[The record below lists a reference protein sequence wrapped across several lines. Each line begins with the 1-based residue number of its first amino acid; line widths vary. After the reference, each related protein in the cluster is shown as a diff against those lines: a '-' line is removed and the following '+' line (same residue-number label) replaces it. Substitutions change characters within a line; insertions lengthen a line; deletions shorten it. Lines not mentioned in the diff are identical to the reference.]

1 MHNVLVFAFSV
12 SATPKPGPIDKPL
25 QELLNMLVATGL
37 IAAAIG
43 FVTGGVMSVVGG
55 SGGNYG
61 IAARGKRLRPLAH
74 ESKQGIE
81 RSGEQAEVVA
91 RPGLFPGAKR
101 L

>member
-55 SGGNYG
+55 NGGNYG
-61 IAARGKRLRPLAH
+61 IATRGKGMMGWAALGAALIA
-74 ESKQGIE
+74 GATAIINWFW
-81 RSGEQAEVVA
+81 
-91 RPGLFPGAKR
+91 GLG
-101 L
+101 LLI

>member
-1 MHNVLVFAFSV
+1 MHNVLAFAFSV
-12 SATPKPGPIDKPL
+12 SANPKPGPIDKPL

-61 IAARGKRLRPLAH
+61 IAARGKGMMGWATLGAALIA
-74 ESKQGIE
+74 GATAIINWFW
-81 RSGEQAEVVA
+81 
-91 RPGLFPGAKR
+91 GLG
-101 L
+101 LLI

>member
-25 QELLNMLVATGL
+25 QQLLNMLVATGL

-61 IAARGKRLRPLAH
+61 IAARGKAMM
-74 ESKQGIE
+74 GW
-81 RSGEQAEVVA
+81 A
-91 RPGLFPGAKR
+91 GLGAA
-101 L
+101 LIAGATAIINWFWGLGLLI

>member
-25 QELLNMLVATGL
+25 QQLLNMLVATGL

-61 IAARGKRLRPLAH
+61 IAARGKAMM
-74 ESKQGIE
+74 GW
-81 RSGEQAEVVA
+81 A
-91 RPGLFPGAKR
+91 GLGPALIAGATAIVNWFWG
-101 L
+101 LGLLI

>member
-1 MHNVLVFAFSV
+1 MHNVLVFAFRV

-25 QELLNMLVATGL
+25 QQLLNVLVATGL

-61 IAARGKRLRPLAH
+61 IAARGKAMM
-74 ESKQGIE
+74 GW
-81 RSGEQAEVVA
+81 A
-91 RPGLFPGAKR
+91 GLGAA
-101 L
+101 LIAGATAIINWFWGLGLLI

>member
-25 QELLNMLVATGL
+25 QQLLNMLVATGL

-61 IAARGKRLRPLAH
+61 IAARGKGMMGWATLGAAL
-74 ESKQGIE
+74 
-81 RSGEQAEVVA
+81 VA
-91 RPGLFPGAKR
+91 GATAIINWFWGLG
-101 L
+101 LLI

>member
-61 IAARGKRLRPLAH
+61 IAARGKGMMGWA
-74 ESKQGIE
+74 
-81 RSGEQAEVVA
+81 
-91 RPGLFPGAKR
+91 GLGAA
-101 L
+101 LIAGATAIINWFWGLGLLI

>member
-1 MHNVLVFAFSV
+1 MHNVLVLAFSV
-12 SATPKPGPIDKPL
+12 RATPKPGPIDKPL

-61 IAARGKRLRPLAH
+61 IAARGKAMM
-74 ESKQGIE
+74 GW
-81 RSGEQAEVVA
+81 A
-91 RPGLFPGAKR
+91 GLGAA
-101 L
+101 LIAGATAIINWFWGLGLLI

>member
-1 MHNVLVFAFSV
+1 MHSVLAFAFSV

-61 IAARGKRLRPLAH
+61 IAARGKGMMGWATLGAALIAG
-74 ESKQGIE
+74 STAIINWFW
-81 RSGEQAEVVA
+81 
-91 RPGLFPGAKR
+91 GLG
-101 L
+101 LLI

>member
-25 QELLNMLVATGL
+25 QQLLNVLVATGL

-61 IAARGKRLRPLAH
+61 IAARGKAMM
-74 ESKQGIE
+74 GW
-81 RSGEQAEVVA
+81 A
-91 RPGLFPGAKR
+91 GLGAA
-101 L
+101 LIAGATAIINWFWGLGLLI

>member
-61 IAARGKRLRPLAH
+61 IAARGKAMM
-74 ESKQGIE
+74 GW
-81 RSGEQAEVVA
+81 A
-91 RPGLFPGAKR
+91 GLGAA
-101 L
+101 LIAGATAIINWFWGLGLLI

>member
-1 MHNVLVFAFSV
+1 MHNVLVLAFSV

-25 QELLNMLVATGL
+25 QQLLNMLVATGL

-61 IAARGKRLRPLAH
+61 IAARGKAMM
-74 ESKQGIE
+74 GW
-81 RSGEQAEVVA
+81 A
-91 RPGLFPGAKR
+91 GLGAA
-101 L
+101 LIAGATAIVNWFWGLGLLI

>member
-1 MHNVLVFAFSV
+1 MHNVLVFAFNV

-25 QELLNMLVATGL
+25 QQLLNMLVATGL

-61 IAARGKRLRPLAH
+61 IAARGKGMMGWATLGAALIA
-74 ESKQGIE
+74 GAI
-81 RSGEQAEVVA
+81 AIVNWFW
-91 RPGLFPGAKR
+91 GLG
-101 L
+101 LLI